1 MDKND
6 LLSMWN
12 ETSGV
17 NKEKYNL
24 SLDDIA
30 VTKHGEIITKV
41 LTEQKQKV
49 ILYSIFFAV
58 YVSLMVYAFVF
69 LSLKLSV
76 LAVMPL
82 VVAGVFIVCN
92 TIIEAT
98 RLSLL
103 THTSANMSI
112 KESTLCFR
120 KKLERIGI
128 IDFITYLLFFYLSA
142 IGTIVIYLNDIG
154 GINNLSQE
162 NEMKPFIL
170 VLIPILLFLPWFLK
184 YQHNQRY
191 KKLYA
196 NLKNSIRFLEE
207 D

>member
-6 LLSMWN
+6 LRSMWH
-12 ETSGV
+12 ETSAV
-17 NKEKYNL
+17 DKEKYNL
-24 SLDDIA
+24 SLSDIA
-30 VTKHGEIITKV
+30 VTKHGDIITKV

-49 ILYSIFFAV
+49 ILYSFFFVV
-58 YVSLMVYAFVF
+58 YLGLMVYAFVY
-69 LSLKLSV
+69 LRLKLSV
-76 LAVMPL
+76 LAVIPL
-82 VVAGVFIVCN
+82 VVAGVFIFCN

-112 KESTLCFR
+112 KESTLCFG
-120 KKLERIGI
+120 KKLKRIGI

-142 IGTIVIYLNDIG
+142 AGTIVIYLNDIG

-170 VLIPILLFLPWFLK
+170 VLVPMLLLLPWFLR